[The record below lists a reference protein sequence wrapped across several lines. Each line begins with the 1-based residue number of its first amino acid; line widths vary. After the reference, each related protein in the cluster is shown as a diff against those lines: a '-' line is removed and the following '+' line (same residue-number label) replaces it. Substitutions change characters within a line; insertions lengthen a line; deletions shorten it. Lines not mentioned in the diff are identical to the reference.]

1 MLEYMFE
8 VILDISIS
16 ASIAAIVII
25 GIRALLRNRLSKT
38 FSYAL
43 WAILLLRLLIPVSI
57 PSIFSVF
64 NVITIMQ
71 TNENEPGSGSVGVA
85 KSDISNVVST
95 PGLQSNQNPD
105 SHKDSL
111 AFYSRSFSRSFR

>member
-1 MLEYMFE
+1 MLEYMFK

-43 WAILLLRLLIPVSI
+43 WAILLLRLLIPFRLSSI
-57 PSIFSVF
+57 LPPGFGWQVQRAYWSLPLSV
-64 NVITIMQ
+64 IPAQ
-71 TNENEPGSGSVGVA
+71 
-85 KSDISNVVST
+85 
-95 PGLQSNQNPD
+95 
-105 SHKDSL
+105 
-111 AFYSRSFSRSFR
+111 

>member
-43 WAILLLRLLIPVSI
+43 WAILLLRLCQLHPELFRRTIKMGKSSPGFRRSKVKLLEWRSREICLI
-57 PSIFSVF
+57 
-64 NVITIMQ
+64 
-71 TNENEPGSGSVGVA
+71 
-85 KSDISNVVST
+85 
-95 PGLQSNQNPD
+95 L
-105 SHKDSL
+105 
-111 AFYSRSFSRSFR
+111 